1 MDCVICRG
9 PDGDAEFG
17 RVQVWEDELWRLTM
31 SLEAEVL
38 GFCYL
43 EPKRHIPYVTDLGGE
58 EARTFGGVLARVCSA
73 LKAETSALVVYVYV
87 FGEGVPHLHVHLA
100 PHHDGD
106 ALSANMIRGPVEERL
121 LPSGATALVSSEFP
135 ALPQSQQRAA
145 AEGVA
150 RRLTGPGTAR

>member
-9 PDGDAEFG
+9 PDGDAELG
-17 RVQVWEDELWRLTM
+17 RTQVWEDNLWRLTI

-43 EPKRHIPYVTDLGGE
+43 EPKRHIPHVTDLDGE
-58 EARTFGGVLARVCSA
+58 EARTFGEVLARVSSA
-73 LKAETSALVVYVYV
+73 LKAETSASVVYLYV

-106 ALSANMIRGPVEERL
+106 PLNANMIRGPVEERP
-121 LPSGATALVSSEFP
+121 LPSGATALISEFP
-135 ALPQSQQRAA
+135 ALPEAQQRAA

-150 RRLTGPGTAR
+150 RRLNHPGTVR

>member
-1 MDCVICRG
+1 
-9 PDGDAEFG
+9 
-17 RVQVWEDELWRLTM
+17 
-31 SLEAEVL
+31 
-38 GFCYL
+38 
-43 EPKRHIPYVTDLGGE
+43 
-58 EARTFGGVLARVCSA
+58 
-73 LKAETSALVVYVYV
+73 VVYVYV

-106 ALSANMIRGPVEERL
+106 ALNANMIRGPVEERL

-150 RRLTGPGTAR
+150 RRLTGPGPGTAR